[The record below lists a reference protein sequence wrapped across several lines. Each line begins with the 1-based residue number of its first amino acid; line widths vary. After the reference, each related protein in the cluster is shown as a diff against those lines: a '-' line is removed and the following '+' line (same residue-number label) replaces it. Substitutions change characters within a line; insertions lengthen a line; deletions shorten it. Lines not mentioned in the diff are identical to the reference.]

1 VTSLSADV
9 SAAVAAAYDARAATY
24 DESAM
29 HRDLAAEVA
38 AFCALDAEP
47 DAEPGA
53 ARDVLDVA
61 TGTGLVLRAL
71 AATAPHPLG
80 MTGVDLSPDMLA
92 VARRELPGATFV
104 RADAA
109 ALPVADRSVDL
120 VTCVT
125 ALQLMPRPD
134 LVLAEWARVLRPTG
148 RAVTATFTG
157 FGRPARP
164 RRDFPVDHDG
174 FATPELLAEIAG
186 PAGLLLRRHAAWR
199 HAEGDA
205 FLLAE
210 LEVVRD
216 GGTP

>member
-1 VTSLSADV
+1 MTSLPAGLPQDDV

-29 HRDLAAEVA
+29 HRDLATRVA
-38 AFCALDAEP
+38 AFCALD
-47 DAEPGA
+47 DV
-53 ARDVLDVA
+53 RDVLDVA

-71 AATAPHPLG
+71 AAAAPRPSRL
-80 MTGVDLSPDMLA
+80 TGVDLSADMLA

-120 VTCVT
+120 ATCVT

-134 LVLAEWARVLRPTG
+134 LVLAEWARVLRPGG
-148 RAVTATFTG
+148 RAITATFTG

-164 RRDFPVDHDG
+164 RRDHPVDHDRV
-174 FATPELLAEIAG
+174 ATPERIAALAA
-186 PAGLLLRRHAAWR
+186 PAGLRLRRHTAWR
-199 HAEGDA
+199 HSGGDA

-210 LEVVRD
+210 LEVAGAGATR
-216 GGTP
+216 

>member
-1 VTSLSADV
+1 MTSLPADV
-9 SAAVAAAYDARAATY
+9 SSAVAAAYDARAATY

-38 AFCALDAEP
+38 AFCSLDAP
-47 DAEPGA
+47 
-53 ARDVLDVA
+53 RDVLDVA

-71 AATAPHPLG
+71 AASRPRPRG

-92 VARRELPGATFV
+92 VARRELPGAAFV

-125 ALQLMPRPD
+125 ALQLMPRRD

-164 RRDFPVDHDG
+164 RRDHPVEHD
-174 FATPELLAEIAG
+174 AVSTPARIAALAA
-186 PAGLLLRRHAAWR
+186 PAGLRLRRHAAWR
-199 HAEGDA
+199 HADGDA

-210 LEVVRD
+210 LEVVSPEVAR
-216 GGTP
+216 

>member
-1 VTSLSADV
+1 MTSLSARDDV
-9 SAAVAAAYDARAATY
+9 AAAVAAAYDARAATY

-29 HRDLAAEVA
+29 HRDLAVTVA
-38 AFCALDAEP
+38 GFCALD
-47 DAEPGA
+47 GV
-53 ARDVLDVA
+53 RDVLDVA

-71 AATAPHPLG
+71 ASAAGRPLRLA
-80 MTGVDLSPDMLA
+80 GVDLSPDMLT
-92 VARRELPGATFV
+92 VARREAPDATLL

-109 ALPVADRSVDL
+109 ALPLADGSADL

-134 LVLAEWARVLRPTG
+134 AVLAEWARVLRPGG

-164 RRDFPVDHDG
+164 RRDFPVRHDR
-174 FATPELLAEIAG
+174 FATPELLAGLATR
-186 PAGLLLRRHAAWR
+186 AGLRLTRHAAWS
-199 HAEGDA
+199 HHDGDA

-210 LEVVRD
+210 LEADR
-216 GGTP
+216 